1 MIRRRPALLAL
12 LVLALLLPDRSAR
25 SEAAEGDARA
35 FVQSVATAYEKLAR
49 YRFEGVIQVKA
60 TGAELPEAQQMEM
73 LFRYAAIRPSKLHSD
88 ARNPYMPS
96 IVVANGESLWVSAPT
111 LHQYSVQKAPAF
123 APGTK
128 PTAATRAFDPALT
141 MAAGLTTD
149 LQGARWLGADTVQ
162 TASGPVSCRRVEL
175 TYAPD
180 TTRSNSRALPRVVWI
195 DEARKVVLRDSNTTD
210 MTHPKFGAV
219 RQAQV
224 VRYVV
229 ADLESAPPD
238 SLFRFQPPAESKR
251 VRRIG
256 QSASNDRDDAGKPA
270 HGFSLALLD
279 GKGKKVSLAAHK
291 GKVVVLD
298 FWATWCGPCR
308 RWMPIVAK
316 LEKETAG
323 KKVQFYAV
331 NVREPAATVRAYV
344 TEQKVAV
351 PVLLDSDGMVG
362 TAYGASSIPLTVVV
376 GKDGKIV
383 RTLVGV
389 HPEEDLRDALREA
402 GIEGI

>member
-1 MIRRRPALLAL
+1 
-12 LVLALLLPDRSAR
+12 
-25 SEAAEGDARA
+25 
-35 FVQSVATAYEKLAR
+35 
-49 YRFEGVIQVKA
+49 
-60 TGAELPEAQQMEM
+60 M

-96 IVVANGESLWVSAPT
+96 KVVANGESLWVSAPT
-111 LHQYSVQKAPAF
+111 LGQYSVQKAPAF
-123 APGTK
+123 TPGTH
-128 PTAATRAFDPALT
+128 PTDAARSFDPVLMLAN
-141 MAAGLTTD
+141 GLATD
-149 LQGARWLGADTVQ
+149 LQSARWLGADTVR
-162 TASGPVSCRRVEL
+162 TASGPVACRRVEL
-175 TYAPD
+175 TYTPD
-180 TTRSNSRALPRVVWI
+180 TTRSNAHVLPRVVWI

-210 MTHPKFGAV
+210 MSHPKYGAV

-238 SLFRFQPPAESKR
+238 SLFRFQPPADSKR

-256 QSASNDRDDAGKPA
+256 QSAANDRDDAGMPA
-270 HGFSLALLD
+270 AAFSLVLLD
-279 GKGKKVSLAAHK
+279 GNGKKVSLAAHK

-323 KKVQFYAV
+323 KNVHFYAV
-331 NVREPAATVRAYV
+331 NVRESAATVRAYV
-344 TEQKVAV
+344 RDQKVAV

-402 GIEGI
+402 GVEGI

>member
-12 LVLALLLPDRSAR
+12 LVLASLLPSRAVR

-35 FVQSVATAYEKLAR
+35 LVESVATAYEKLAR

-60 TGAELPEAQQMEM
+60 TGSELPEAQQMEM

-96 IVVANGESLWVSAPT
+96 LVVANGESLWVSAST

-123 APGTK
+123 TPGTK
-128 PTAATRAFDPALT
+128 PTAAMRAFDPALT
-141 MAAGLTTD
+141 FSAGLATD
-149 LQGARWLGADTVQ
+149 LLSARWLGADTVH
-162 TASGPVSCRRVEL
+162 TASGPVSCRLVEL

-180 TTRSNSRALPRVVWI
+180 TTRSNARALPRVVWI
-195 DEARKVVLRDSNTTD
+195 DEARKMVLRDSNTTD
-210 MTHPKFGAV
+210 MSHPKFGLV

-224 VRYVV
+224 IRYVV
-229 ADLESAPPD
+229 ADLESTPAD
-238 SLFRFQPPAESKR
+238 SLFHFQPPADSKR

-256 QSASNDRDDAGKPA
+256 QSASNDRDDTGKPA
-270 HGFSLALLD
+270 TAFSLALLD
-279 GKGKKVSLAAHK
+279 GKGKKVSLAGQK

-298 FWATWCGPCR
+298 FWATWCGSCR

-323 KKVQFYAV
+323 KNVKFYAV

-344 TEQKVAV
+344 DAQKVAV

-402 GIEGI
+402 GVEGI